1 MKSRYS
7 VLSIVTL
14 MLVASAAGHAAELKV
29 EDEITYRQ
37 SAMMFMRWNMGKI
50 KQQAIENP
58 QHYDKAQVIAA
69 ANAIKAVAES
79 GLGSLFSEKSRSGKG
94 WKKTRVKAE
103 YFNQSREVRERAN
116 EFRDQ
121 AAAMVEASRSD
132 DLQLVGK
139 QFKQLFEACKAC
151 HKKFRA
157 KE

>member
-1 MKSRYS
+1 MKSSYCI
-7 VLSIVTL
+7 LSIATL
-14 MLVASAAGHAAELKV
+14 VLVVNTSGYAAALKA
-29 EDEITYRQ
+29 EDEISYRQ

-69 ANAIKAVAES
+69 ANAINAVAES
-79 GLGSLFSEKSRSGKG
+79 GLGALFSEKSRTGKG

-103 YFNQSREVRERAN
+103 YFNQTQEVRERAQ
-116 EFRDQ
+116 EFRDK
-121 AAAMVEASRSD
+121 AAALVQASQSD
-132 DLQLVGK
+132 DVPLVGK
-139 QFKQLFEACKAC
+139 QFKQLFEACKSC